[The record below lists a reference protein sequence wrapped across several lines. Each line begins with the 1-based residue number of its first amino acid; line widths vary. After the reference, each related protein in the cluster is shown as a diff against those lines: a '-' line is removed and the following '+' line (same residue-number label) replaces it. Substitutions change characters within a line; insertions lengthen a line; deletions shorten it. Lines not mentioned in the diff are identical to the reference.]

1 MTDHLKEAKIMSW
14 AKNGMLLMA
23 GGAIGLCLAA
33 VLEVATENEKRN
45 EYEDDNLPD
54 GMELLV
60 SKIRYEAEAA
70 MERCTTDEEREGVYE
85 QVKAAVREIQE
96 TISNKGNEMITA
108 LQEQSRN
115 IVAKQ
120 GQSGFEWK
128 KHPNGDMPP
137 IPKWMLKKSPHHESP
152 SGHVREIRETM
163 QNMSEALD
171 EVITALQ
178 PNGSQSVPQT

>member
-1 MTDHLKEAKIMSW
+1 MSW

-33 VLEVATENEKRN
+33 ALEVATEDEKRDKC
-45 EYEDDNLPD
+45 EDDDLPD
-54 GMELLV
+54 GMDLLV

-70 MERCTTDEEREGVYE
+70 MERCNTDEERETVYS
-85 QVKAAVREIQE
+85 QIKDAVREIQE
-96 TISNKGNEMITA
+96 TISDKGNEMITA

-115 IVAKQ
+115 IAIEQ
-120 GQSGFEWK
+120 GQGGFEWK

-137 IPKWMLKKSPHHESP
+137 IPKWMLKDTTHHESP

-163 QNMSEALD
+163 RNMSEALD
-171 EVITALQ
+171 DVITALH
-178 PNGSQSVPQT
+178 GSGNQSAPQT

>member
-33 VLEVATENEKRN
+33 ALDAATKNEKRD
-45 EYEDDNLPD
+45 EYDDLPD

-70 MERCTTDEEREGVYE
+70 MEHCTTDEEREVVYD
-85 QVKAAVREIQE
+85 QIKDAVREIQE
-96 TISNKGNEMITA
+96 TISDKGNEMITA
-108 LQEQSRN
+108 LQDQSRN
-115 IVAKQ
+115 IAAEQ

-128 KHPNGDMPP
+128 KYPNGDVPP
-137 IPKWMLKKSPHHESP
+137 IPKWMLKETAHHESP
-152 SGHVREIRETM
+152 SGHVREIRKTM
-163 QNMSEALD
+163 QNMREALD
-171 EVITALQ
+171 DVIIALH
-178 PNGSQSVPQT
+178 GSGNQSVSQT